1 MTIAKSNLEKLL
13 VFRALRV
20 DDSRV
25 QSGTTPRHDAELGLY
40 RNGDDISGDLLKLE
54 GHTGSGR
61 LYCHMYGE
69 GHYPVDVEQSFVWS
83 A

>member
-1 MTIAKSNLEKLL
+1 MVQFDYSGEKRICLTWTKG
-13 VFRALRV
+13 
-20 DDSRV
+20 D
-25 QSGTTPRHDAELGLY
+25 HYAELGLY
-40 RNGDDISGDLLKLE
+40 RNGDDIPGDLLKLE

>member
-1 MTIAKSNLEKLL
+1 MVGYPILDASIS
-13 VFRALRV
+13 VRAFFVL
-20 DDSRV
+20 
-25 QSGTTPRHDAELGLY
+25 HYAELGLY
-40 RNGDDISGDLLKLE
+40 RNGDDIPGDLLKLE